1 MFSVNFVELL
11 RTSFFTQ
18 HLQRLVLSIEAE
30 NLKVLKTMKSNKQ
43 VLIGWFVQNISRTP
57 PAFQEQNM
65 RNEKKYLIILHF
77 RMFDDY
83 LSLPV
88 TIVWS
93 SFYIKLSLFIRNIWN
108 LITFLI
114 SYDNIIL
121 NFFLASVLQG
131 QTGYFKFS
139 KPSGFQNE
147 AFQNIKINN
156 RIRF

>member
-1 MFSVNFVELL
+1 MPESLAKKETLAQVFSVNFVELL
-11 RTSFFTQ
+11 RKSFFTQ
-18 HLQRLVLSIEAE
+18 HLQRLLLSIEAE

-88 TIVWS
+88 TIV
-93 SFYIKLSLFIRNIWN
+93 
-108 LITFLI
+108 
-114 SYDNIIL
+114 
-121 NFFLASVLQG
+121 
-131 QTGYFKFS
+131 
-139 KPSGFQNE
+139 
-147 AFQNIKINN
+147 
-156 RIRF
+156 